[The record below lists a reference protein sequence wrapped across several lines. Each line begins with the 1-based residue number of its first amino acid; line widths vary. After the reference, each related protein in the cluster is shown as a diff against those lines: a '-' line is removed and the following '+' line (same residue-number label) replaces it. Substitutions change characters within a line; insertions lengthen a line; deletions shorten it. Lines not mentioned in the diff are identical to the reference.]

1 MFAGRGVCLDPAA
14 TMQLPYG
21 TRQCV
26 ISTPFSLFLLS
37 ASFGVVGSMLFIP
50 FGFGSI
56 RRDLGAWAWGGHQDL
71 GAVG

>member
-14 TMQLPYG
+14 TMQLPYS

-26 ISTPFSLFLLS
+26 ISTPFSSFYFLL
-37 ASFGVVGSMLFIP
+37 LFSYGLYAFYP

-56 RRDLGAWAWGGHQDL
+56 RRDLGAWASGGHQEL